1 MKTRLQPTNTRA
13 FDGQDMIAVHDDD
26 TGTVLGHVHKGT
38 RETPIMARDRGLR
51 YSVGTRV
58 ERGWRYEVKGI
69 YARLSPL
76 NERHERERL
85 IRLSRGFARTRKE
98 AVAEIEEAVRQI
110 EAAIARRG

>member
-1 MKTRLQPTNTRA
+1 MKIRLQPTNTRA
-13 FDGQDMIAVHDDD
+13 FDGQDLVAVHDDD
-26 TGTVLGHVHKGT
+26 TGAVLGHVHKGT
-38 RETPIMARDRGLR
+38 QETQIMARHGN

-76 NERHERERL
+76 NERWERDRL
-85 IRLSRGFARTRKE
+85 ISLSRGFARTRRE

-110 EAAIARRG
+110 EAAVARRG